1 MESSDDWYTVVMN
14 DEEQYSL
21 WPDGRRL
28 PHGWTE
34 AGSRGTRED
43 CLRYIEQ
50 HWTDMRPLS
59 LRRAMDGVTG

>member
-21 WPDGRRL
+21 WPDGRRQ

-34 AGSRGTRED
+34 VGSRGTKED